1 MGDDY
6 IVSSD
11 VLIMEYICTYHYIWP
26 LLHVCTVQLYI
37 TVYIVYLWYIIHFK
51 TPNFPNNL
59 LPISQNTK

>member
-37 TVYIVYLWYIIHFK
+37 GDAICRKYT
-51 TPNFPNNL
+51 
-59 LPISQNTK
+59 